1 MQKAILA
8 HIQKREKQLQKEL
21 NPGEKR
27 VEPITSTR
35 GGYST
40 YPVKKAVKQPERVQD
55 QVLQTGIKELDQIVD
70 QNIRLNREND
80 SLKSSLGQ
88 ARYQLDLVEAR
99 QSKAF
104 TLGKELT
111 SGFNREESEELP
123 VIRAEIYET
132 ATVLSGNRV
141 KLRLLEDTRIR
152 GQKIPRNTFVY
163 GICQIKNERL
173 LIEITQMPV
182 KENFVPVKL
191 SICDLDGMEGLYVPD
206 NAARKVYQE
215 VGASTNTSSL
225 MGVTADPLTYA
236 GIRAADRAA
245 QTMLKRVR
253 LKKVTVTKNTRVYII
268 NQK

>member
-1 MQKAILA
+1 M
-8 HIQKREKQLQKEL
+8 
-21 NPGEKR
+21 
-27 VEPITSTR
+27 
-35 GGYST
+35 
-40 YPVKKAVKQPERVQD
+40 KKAVKQPERVQD